1 MLLELRGVKK
11 SFGATNALIGV
22 DFSLQAGQIHAV
34 CGENGAG
41 KSTLMKVIDGIL
53 QPDVGQI
60 FIEGKQVQ
68 IKDPGHAARLGI
80 SLVHQEISLCGSASV
95 AENIFMYEINQSKR
109 LLMDYQ
115 ELQVRAKKIIN
126 TLDKEIDTS
135 INVENLTL
143 SNQQLVEIAKALA
156 LDCKILILDEPTTSL
171 TEVESKSLF
180 KILRSLAKGGIGI
193 VYISHRMAEIF
204 DNCSHITVLR
214 DGASV
219 FNGLVKD
226 TTPDEIISKMVGRE
240 LGKYYPE
247 KSKTIGTEPLFEVI
261 NVSDASRVNSVSF
274 QILPGEILG
283 IAGLVGAGR
292 SEIAKTICGL
302 TPKTNGLIKINGKSV
317 DASSYPAAL
326 AEGIAYLSEDRK
338 LEGVFLD
345 LSIQSNISS
354 MALSTVQTTVMTVD
368 ADKEKVQAEELG
380 KRLKLKASS
389 VTANTSSLSGG
400 NQQKVAI
407 AKLLATR
414 PKIIFMD
421 EPTRGVDVGAKA
433 EIHQVLRQLCNEGVG
448 IAVISSELPE
458 IIGLCDR
465 IIVIRNGTVAGQLS
479 AYETTEESILR
490 MASGMAKE

>member
-22 DFSLQAGQIHAV
+22 DFSLEAGQIHAV

-180 KILRSLAKGGIGI
+180 KVLRSLAKGGIGV

-247 KSKTIGTEPLFEVI
+247 KSKKIGTRPLFEVV

-292 SEIAKTICGL
+292 SEIAKAICGL
-302 TPKTNGLIKINGKSV
+302 TPKTSGAVKINGEAV

-433 EIHQVLRQLCNEGVG
+433 EIHQVLRQLCHEGVG

-465 IIVIRNGTVAGQLS
+465 TIVIRNGTVAGQLS
-479 AYETTEESILR
+479 AHETTEESILR

>member
-1 MLLELRGVKK
+1 MLLELREVKK

-60 FIEGKQVQ
+60 FIEGKQVL
-68 IKDPGHAARLGI
+68 IRDPGHAARLGI

-326 AEGIAYLSEDRK
+326 SEGIAYLSEDRK
-338 LEGVFLD
+338 SEGVFLD

-354 MALSTVQTTVMTVD
+354 MALSTIQTPLLNVD
-368 ADKEKVQAEELG
+368 VAKEKVQAERLG
-380 KRLKLKASS
+380 QRLKLKASS

-407 AKLLATR
+407 AKLLATS

-433 EIHQVLRQLCNEGVG
+433 EIHQVLRQLCSEGVG

-465 IIVIRNGTVAGQLS
+465 TIVIRNGTVAGELS
-479 AYETTEESILR
+479 ARESTEESILR
-490 MASGMAKE
+490 MASGLV

>member
-60 FIEGKQVQ
+60 FIEGTQVL
-68 IKDPGHAARLGI
+68 IRDPGHAARLGI

-326 AEGIAYLSEDRK
+326 SEGIAYLSEDRK
-338 LEGVFLD
+338 SEGVFLD

-354 MALSTVQTTVMTVD
+354 MALSTIQTPLLNVD
-368 ADKEKVQAEELG
+368 VAKEKVQAERLG
-380 KRLKLKASS
+380 QRLKLKASS

-407 AKLLATR
+407 AKLLATS

-433 EIHQVLRQLCNEGVG
+433 EIHQVLRQLCSEGVG

-465 IIVIRNGTVAGQLS
+465 TIVIRNGTVAGELS
-479 AYETTEESILR
+479 ARESTEESILR
-490 MASGMAKE
+490 MASGLV

>member
-465 IIVIRNGTVAGQLS
+465 TIVIRNGTVAGQLS

>member
-1 MLLELRGVKK
+1 
-11 SFGATNALIGV
+11 
-22 DFSLQAGQIHAV
+22 
-34 CGENGAG
+34 
-41 KSTLMKVIDGIL
+41 MKVIDGIL

-180 KILRSLAKGGIGI
+180 KVLRSLAKGGIGV

-247 KSKTIGTEPLFEVI
+247 KSKKIGTRPLFEVV

-292 SEIAKTICGL
+292 SEIAKAICGL
-302 TPKTNGLIKINGKSV
+302 TPKTSGAVKINGEAV

-345 LSIQSNISS
+345 LNIQSNISS

-465 IIVIRNGTVAGQLS
+465 TIVILNGTVAGQLS
-479 AYETTEESILR
+479 AHETTEESILR
-490 MASGMAKE
+490 MASGMA

>member
-22 DFSLQAGQIHAV
+22 DFSLEAGQIHAV

-180 KILRSLAKGGIGI
+180 KVLRSLAKGGIGV

-247 KSKTIGTEPLFEVI
+247 KSKTIGTDPLFEVI

-292 SEIAKTICGL
+292 SEIAKAICGL
-302 TPKTNGLIKINGKSV
+302 TPKTNGSVMINGEAV

-338 LEGVFLD
+338 SEGVFLD

-389 VTANTSSLSGG
+389 VTASTSSLSGG

-433 EIHQVLRQLCNEGVG
+433 EIHQVLRQLCHEGVG

-465 IIVIRNGTVAGQLS
+465 TIVIRNGTVAGQLS
-479 AYETTEESILR
+479 AHETTEESILR
-490 MASGMAKE
+490 MASGMA

>member
-1 MLLELRGVKK
+1 MLLELRGIKK

-22 DFSLQAGQIHAV
+22 DFSLEAGQIHAV

-180 KILRSLAKGGIGI
+180 KILRSLAKGGIGV

-226 TTPDEIISKMVGRE
+226 TTPDEIISKMVGRD

-247 KSKTIGTEPLFEVI
+247 KSKNIGTKPLFEVV

-292 SEIAKTICGL
+292 SEIAKAICGL
-302 TPKTNGLIKINGKSV
+302 TPKTSGSVKINGEAV
-317 DASSYPAAL
+317 DSSSYPAAL

-338 LEGVFLD
+338 SEGVFLD

-465 IIVIRNGTVAGQLS
+465 TIVIRNGTVAGQLS

-490 MASGMAKE
+490 MASGMA

>member
-60 FIEGKQVQ
+60 FIEGTQVL
-68 IKDPGHAARLGI
+68 IRDPGHAARLGI

-115 ELQVRAKKIIN
+115 KLQVRAKKIIN

-326 AEGIAYLSEDRK
+326 SEGIAYLSEDRK
-338 LEGVFLD
+338 SEGVFLD
-345 LSIQSNISS
+345 LTIQSNISS
-354 MALSTVQTTVMTVD
+354 MALSTIQTTLLNVNV
-368 ADKEKVQAEELG
+368 AKEKVQAERLG
-380 KRLKLKASS
+380 QRLKLKASS

-407 AKLLATR
+407 AKLLATS

-433 EIHQVLRQLCNEGVG
+433 EIHLGKYASNAALF
-448 IAVISSELPE
+448 
-458 IIGLCDR
+458 CD
-465 IIVIRNGTVAGQLS
+465 
-479 AYETTEESILR
+479 
-490 MASGMAKE
+490 

>member
-302 TPKTNGLIKINGKSV
+302 TPKTNGLIKINGKGV

-465 IIVIRNGTVAGQLS
+465 TIVIRNGTVAGQLS

>member
-60 FIEGKQVQ
+60 FIEGKQVL
-68 IKDPGHAARLGI
+68 IRDPGHAARLGI

-326 AEGIAYLSEDRK
+326 SEGIAYLSEDRK
-338 LEGVFLD
+338 SEGVFLD
-345 LSIQSNISS
+345 LTIQSNISS
-354 MALSTVQTTVMTVD
+354 MALSTIQTPLLNVD
-368 ADKEKVQAEELG
+368 VAKEKVQAERLG
-380 KRLKLKASS
+380 QRLKLKASS

-407 AKLLATR
+407 AKLLATS

-433 EIHQVLRQLCNEGVG
+433 EIHQVLRQLCSEGVG

-465 IIVIRNGTVAGQLS
+465 TIVIRNGTVAGELS
-479 AYETTEESILR
+479 ARETTEESILR
-490 MASGMAKE
+490 MASGLV

>member
-22 DFSLQAGQIHAV
+22 DFSLQAGQIHAF

-60 FIEGKQVQ
+60 FIEGQQVL
-68 IKDPGHAARLGI
+68 IRDPGHAARLGI

-326 AEGIAYLSEDRK
+326 SEGIAYLSEDRK
-338 LEGVFLD
+338 SEGVFLD

-354 MALSTVQTTVMTVD
+354 MALSTIQTTLLNVD
-368 ADKEKVQAEELG
+368 VAKEKVQAERLG
-380 KRLKLKASS
+380 QRLKLKASS

-407 AKLLATR
+407 AKLLATS

-433 EIHQVLRQLCNEGVG
+433 EIHQVLRQLCSEGVG

-465 IIVIRNGTVAGQLS
+465 TIVIRNGTVAGELS
-479 AYETTEESILR
+479 ARETTEESILR
-490 MASGMAKE
+490 MASGLV

>member
-22 DFSLQAGQIHAV
+22 DFSLEAGQIHAV

-180 KILRSLAKGGIGI
+180 KVLRSLAKGGIGV

-247 KSKTIGTEPLFEVI
+247 KSKKIGTRPLFEVV

-292 SEIAKTICGL
+292 SEIAKAICGL
-302 TPKTNGLIKINGKSV
+302 TPKTSGAVKINGEAV

-465 IIVIRNGTVAGQLS
+465 TIVIRNGTVAGQLS
-479 AYETTEESILR
+479 AHETTEESILR
-490 MASGMAKE
+490 MASGMA

>member
-22 DFSLQAGQIHAV
+22 DFSLEAGQIHAV

-180 KILRSLAKGGIGI
+180 KVLRSLAKGGIGV

-247 KSKTIGTEPLFEVI
+247 KSKKIGTRPLFEVV

-274 QILPGEILG
+274 QIFPGEILG

-292 SEIAKTICGL
+292 SEIAKAICGL
-302 TPKTNGLIKINGKSV
+302 TPKTSGAVKINGEAV

-345 LSIQSNISS
+345 LNIQSNISS

-433 EIHQVLRQLCNEGVG
+433 EIHQVLRQLCHEGVG

-465 IIVIRNGTVAGQLS
+465 TIVILNGTVAGQLS
-479 AYETTEESILR
+479 AHETTEESILR
-490 MASGMAKE
+490 MASGMA

>member
-60 FIEGKQVQ
+60 FIEGTQVL
-68 IKDPGHAARLGI
+68 IRDPGHAARLGI

-247 KSKTIGTEPLFEVI
+247 KSKTIGTDPLFEVI

-326 AEGIAYLSEDRK
+326 SEGIAYLSEDRK
-338 LEGVFLD
+338 SEGVFLD

-354 MALSTVQTTVMTVD
+354 MALSTIQTTLLNVNV
-368 ADKEKVQAEELG
+368 AKEKVQAERLG
-380 KRLKLKASS
+380 QRLKLKASS

-407 AKLLATR
+407 AKLLATS

-433 EIHQVLRQLCNEGVG
+433 EIHQVLRQLCSEGVG

-465 IIVIRNGTVAGQLS
+465 TIVIRNGTVAGELS
-479 AYETTEESILR
+479 ARETTEESILR
-490 MASGMAKE
+490 MASGLV

>member
-1 MLLELRGVKK
+1 
-11 SFGATNALIGV
+11 
-22 DFSLQAGQIHAV
+22 
-34 CGENGAG
+34 
-41 KSTLMKVIDGIL
+41 
-53 QPDVGQI
+53 
-60 FIEGKQVQ
+60 
-68 IKDPGHAARLGI
+68 
-80 SLVHQEISLCGSASV
+80 
-95 AENIFMYEINQSKR
+95 
-109 LLMDYQ
+109 MDYQ

-302 TPKTNGLIKINGKSV
+302 TPKTNGLININGKSV

-326 AEGIAYLSEDRK
+326 SEGIAYLSEDRK
-338 LEGVFLD
+338 SEGVFLD

-354 MALSTVQTTVMTVD
+354 MALSTIQTTLLNVNV
-368 ADKEKVQAEELG
+368 AKEKVQAERLG
-380 KRLKLKASS
+380 QRLKLKASS

-407 AKLLATR
+407 AKLLATS

-433 EIHQVLRQLCNEGVG
+433 EIHQVLRQLCSEGVG

-465 IIVIRNGTVAGQLS
+465 TIVIRNGTVAGELS
-479 AYETTEESILR
+479 ARETTEESILR
-490 MASGMAKE
+490 MASGLV

>member
-60 FIEGKQVQ
+60 FIEGKQVL
-68 IKDPGHAARLGI
+68 IRDPGHAARLGI

-247 KSKTIGTEPLFEVI
+247 KSKPIGTDPLFEVI

-302 TPKTNGLIKINGKSV
+302 TPKTSGSVKINGEAV
-317 DASSYPAAL
+317 DAGSYRAAL

-338 LEGVFLD
+338 SEGVFLD

-354 MALSTVQTTVMTVD
+354 MALRAVQTTMMTVD
-368 ADKEKVQAEELG
+368 AEKEKVQAEELG
-380 KRLKLKASS
+380 LRLKLKASS
-389 VTANTSSLSGG
+389 VAANTSSLSGG

-414 PKIIFMD
+414 PRIIFMD

-448 IAVISSELPE
+448 VAVISSELPE

-465 IIVIRNGTVAGQLS
+465 TIVIRNGTVVGQLS
-479 AYETTEESILR
+479 AHETTEESILR
-490 MASGMAKE
+490 MASGMA

>member
-22 DFSLQAGQIHAV
+22 DFSLEAGQIHAV

-135 INVENLTL
+135 IHVENLTL

-180 KILRSLAKGGIGI
+180 KVLRSLAKGGIGV

-247 KSKTIGTEPLFEVI
+247 KSKKIGTRPLFEVV

-274 QILPGEILG
+274 QIFPGEILG

-292 SEIAKTICGL
+292 SEIAKAICGL
-302 TPKTNGLIKINGKSV
+302 TPKTSGSVMINGEAV

-338 LEGVFLD
+338 SEGVFLD

-389 VTANTSSLSGG
+389 VTASTSSLSGG

-433 EIHQVLRQLCNEGVG
+433 EIHQVLRQLCHEGVG

-465 IIVIRNGTVAGQLS
+465 TIVIRNGTVAGQLS
-479 AYETTEESILR
+479 AHETTEESILR

>member
-60 FIEGKQVQ
+60 FIEGQQVL
-68 IKDPGHAARLGI
+68 IRDPGHAARLGI

-326 AEGIAYLSEDRK
+326 SEGIAYLSEDRK
-338 LEGVFLD
+338 SEGVFLD

-354 MALSTVQTTVMTVD
+354 MALSTIQTTLLNVNV
-368 ADKEKVQAEELG
+368 AKEKVQAERLG
-380 KRLKLKASS
+380 QRLKLKASS

-407 AKLLATR
+407 AKLLATS

-433 EIHQVLRQLCNEGVG
+433 EIHQVLRQLCSEGVG

-465 IIVIRNGTVAGQLS
+465 TIVIRNGTVAGELS
-479 AYETTEESILR
+479 ARETTEESILR
-490 MASGMAKE
+490 MASGLV

>member
-60 FIEGKQVQ
+60 FIEGQQVL
-68 IKDPGHAARLGI
+68 IRDPGHAARLGI

-326 AEGIAYLSEDRK
+326 SEGIAYLSEDRK
-338 LEGVFLD
+338 SEGVFLD

-354 MALSTVQTTVMTVD
+354 MALSTIQTTLLNVD
-368 ADKEKVQAEELG
+368 VAKEKVQAERLG
-380 KRLKLKASS
+380 QRLKLKASS

-407 AKLLATR
+407 AKLLATS

-433 EIHQVLRQLCNEGVG
+433 EIHQVLRQLCSEGVG

-465 IIVIRNGTVAGQLS
+465 TIVIRNGTVAGELS
-479 AYETTEESILR
+479 ARETTEESILR
-490 MASGMAKE
+490 MASGLV

>member
-60 FIEGKQVQ
+60 FIEGKQVL
-68 IKDPGHAARLGI
+68 IRDPGHAARLGI

-326 AEGIAYLSEDRK
+326 SEGIAYLSEDRK
-338 LEGVFLD
+338 SEGVFLD

-354 MALSTVQTTVMTVD
+354 MALSTIQTTLLNVD
-368 ADKEKVQAEELG
+368 VAKEKVQAERLG
-380 KRLKLKASS
+380 QRLKLKASS

-407 AKLLATR
+407 AKLLATS

-433 EIHQVLRQLCNEGVG
+433 EIHQVLRQLCSEGVG

-465 IIVIRNGTVAGQLS
+465 TIVIRNGTVAGELS
-479 AYETTEESILR
+479 ARETTEESILR
-490 MASGMAKE
+490 MASGLV

>member
-1 MLLELRGVKK
+1 MLLELRGIKK

-60 FIEGKQVQ
+60 FIEGKQVL
-68 IKDPGHAARLGI
+68 IRDPGHAARLGI

-247 KSKTIGTEPLFEVI
+247 KSKTIGTDPLFEVI

-326 AEGIAYLSEDRK
+326 SEGIAYLSEDRK
-338 LEGVFLD
+338 SEGVFLD

-354 MALSTVQTTVMTVD
+354 MALSTIQTPLLNVD
-368 ADKEKVQAEELG
+368 VAKEKVQAERLG
-380 KRLKLKASS
+380 QRLKLKASS

-407 AKLLATR
+407 AKLLATS

-433 EIHQVLRQLCNEGVG
+433 EIHQVLRQLCSEGVG

-465 IIVIRNGTVAGQLS
+465 TIVIRNGTVAGELS
-479 AYETTEESILR
+479 ARESTEESILR
-490 MASGMAKE
+490 MASGLV

>member
-60 FIEGKQVQ
+60 FIEGQQVL
-68 IKDPGHAARLGI
+68 IRDPGHAARLGI

-126 TLDKEIDTS
+126 TLDKEIDIS

-326 AEGIAYLSEDRK
+326 SEGIAYLSEDRK
-338 LEGVFLD
+338 SEGVFLD

-354 MALSTVQTTVMTVD
+354 MALSTIQTTLLNVD
-368 ADKEKVQAEELG
+368 VAKEKVQAERLG
-380 KRLKLKASS
+380 QRLKLKASS

-407 AKLLATR
+407 AKLLATS

-433 EIHQVLRQLCNEGVG
+433 EIHQVLRQLCSEGVG

-465 IIVIRNGTVAGQLS
+465 TIVIRNGTVAGELS
-479 AYETTEESILR
+479 ARETTEESILR
-490 MASGMAKE
+490 MASGLV

>member
-60 FIEGKQVQ
+60 FIEGKQVL
-68 IKDPGHAARLGI
+68 IRDPGHAARLGI

-326 AEGIAYLSEDRK
+326 SEGIAYLSEDRK
-338 LEGVFLD
+338 SEGVFLD

-354 MALSTVQTTVMTVD
+354 MALSTIQTTLLNVNV
-368 ADKEKVQAEELG
+368 AKEKVQAERLG
-380 KRLKLKASS
+380 QRLKLKASS

-407 AKLLATR
+407 AKLLATS

-433 EIHQVLRQLCNEGVG
+433 EIHQVLRQLCSEGVG

-465 IIVIRNGTVAGQLS
+465 TIVIRNGTVAGELS
-479 AYETTEESILR
+479 ARETTEESILR
-490 MASGMAKE
+490 MASGLV

>member
-60 FIEGKQVQ
+60 FIEGTQVL
-68 IKDPGHAARLGI
+68 IRDPGHAARLGI

-326 AEGIAYLSEDRK
+326 SEGIAYLSEDRK
-338 LEGVFLD
+338 SEGVFLD
-345 LSIQSNISS
+345 LTIQSNISS
-354 MALSTVQTTVMTVD
+354 MALSTIQTPLLNVD
-368 ADKEKVQAEELG
+368 VAKEKVQAERLG
-380 KRLKLKASS
+380 QRLKLKASS

-407 AKLLATR
+407 AKLLATS

-433 EIHQVLRQLCNEGVG
+433 EIHQVLRQLCSEGVG

-465 IIVIRNGTVAGQLS
+465 TIVIRNGTVAGELS
-479 AYETTEESILR
+479 ARETTEESILR
-490 MASGMAKE
+490 MASGLV

>member
-60 FIEGKQVQ
+60 FIEGQQVL
-68 IKDPGHAARLGI
+68 IRDPGHAARLGI

-240 LGKYYPE
+240 LEKYYPE

-326 AEGIAYLSEDRK
+326 SEGIAYLSEDRK
-338 LEGVFLD
+338 SEGVFLD

-354 MALSTVQTTVMTVD
+354 MALSTIQTTLLNVD
-368 ADKEKVQAEELG
+368 VAKEKVQAERLG
-380 KRLKLKASS
+380 QRLKLKASS

-407 AKLLATR
+407 AKLLATS

-433 EIHQVLRQLCNEGVG
+433 EIHQVLRQLCSEGVG

-465 IIVIRNGTVAGQLS
+465 TIVIRNGTVAGELS
-479 AYETTEESILR
+479 ARETTEESILR
-490 MASGMAKE
+490 MASGLV